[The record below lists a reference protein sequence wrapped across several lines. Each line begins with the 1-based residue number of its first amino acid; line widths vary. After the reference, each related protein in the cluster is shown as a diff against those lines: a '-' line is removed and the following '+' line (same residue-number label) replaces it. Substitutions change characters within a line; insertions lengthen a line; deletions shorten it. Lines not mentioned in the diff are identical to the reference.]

1 MNLAALDLGSR
12 YIGAVVC
19 DPWAVPLT
27 DDDAATTLDVP
38 WRAVGTGERPDTAAA
53 CALVMGWLRAHGVA
67 GVVVEIGKLYFPKDA
82 SDGAKHAMA
91 TAHEAMF
98 ALSEMLRRDCAR
110 EGIACNEVARATWAA
125 WLMGGVARGDRDV
138 ARSLERFYAPW
149 DLERLTD
156 THRRDAAAALAWAI
170 HHDAADVKPKRER
183 AKPSAER
190 APRVRKAAKKASY
203 ERARAA
209 QGVLPGTRAT
219 NTCRSCGQP
228 RKGHACDPSRA
239 AAAID
244 GTFAPRV
251 DPSVVRACNCGP
263 GGAPR
268 TDGKMHK
275 GACASRAKPRQG

>member
-19 DPWAVPLT
+19 DPWAVPLA

-38 WRAVGTGERPDTAAA
+38 WRAVGSSERPDTAAA

-125 WLMGGVARGDRDV
+125 WLMGGVAKGDRDV
-138 ARSLERFYAPW
+138 ARSLERYYAPW
-149 DLERLTD
+149 DLERFVD

-190 APRVRKAAKKASY
+190 APRVRNPPTPPTAEQLAARKASAKASR
-203 ERARAA
+203 ERKRAA
-209 QGVLPGTRAT
+209 QGRLPGTHAAH
-219 NTCRSCGQP
+219 TCQRCGEP
-228 RKGHACDPSRA
+228 RKGHVCAKRDLSRGM
-239 AAAID
+239 AAID
-244 GTFAPRV
+244 GMFR
-251 DPSVVRACNCGP
+251 
-263 GGAPR
+263 
-268 TDGKMHK
+268 
-275 GACASRAKPRQG
+275 PRQG